1 MLTANSSTIAAIA
14 TPPGTGG
21 VAIIRL
27 SGKEA
32 ISIASKI
39 FTGPV
44 HSFATHTAHY
54 GRVVNLNRE
63 LVDDVLLL
71 VMRGSRSYTGED
83 TVEIHC
89 HGGAL
94 ITRKVLETVLSA
106 GARLA
111 EPGEFTLRAFLNGKM
126 DLAQAEAVQE
136 LIAAKNEYALAA
148 AENQL
153 RGALSAKIL
162 SFQKGLIDI
171 AAMLEAWVDFPEEGI
186 EFAPLEEVKKELQ
199 KSAEAMEALLATFHD
214 GQIAKEGISL
224 CLAGK
229 PNVGKSSLMNALLK
243 KERAIVSSIP
253 GTTRDLLEDHLLLG
267 GLHFRLTDTAGIR
280 ETDEVIEQEGVR
292 RSKEALQKADLT
304 LLVLDIA
311 SPLTH
316 EDEFLF
322 SLVPKDKTIVVWNKA
337 DLSHSSPPS
346 LPFPHIVTLSAKEG
360 KGLEELK
367 QEIDRIIWTKGP
379 PSLEEATLTN
389 VRHKEALSQAIVH
402 CRQVI
407 EGLSQNVSPEFLAYD
422 MRSSL
427 ASLGKIIG
435 LDITEDILSAI
446 FSKFCVGK

>member
-1 MLTANSSTIAAIA
+1 MPALNSDTIAAIA

-21 VAIIRL
+21 VAIVRL
-27 SGKEA
+27 SGREA
-32 ISIASKI
+32 FSIASKI

-44 HSFATHTAHY
+44 HSYATHTAHY
-54 GRVVNLNRE
+54 GRIINFNQE

-106 GARLA
+106 GARPA
-111 EPGEFTLRAFLNGKM
+111 EPGEFTLRAFLNGKI

-153 RGALSAKIL
+153 RGALSTKIL

-186 EFAPLEEVKKELQ
+186 EFASLEEVKKELQ

-224 CLAGK
+224 CLVGK
-229 PNVGKSSLMNALLK
+229 TNVGKSSLMNALLK

-253 GTTRDLLEDHLLLG
+253 GTTRDLLEDHLLLR

-280 ETDEVIEQEGVR
+280 ETDELIEQEGIR
-292 RSKEALQKADLT
+292 RSKEALQKADLI
-304 LLVLDIA
+304 LLVLDIT
-311 SPLTH
+311 SSLTH

-322 SLVPKDKTIVVWNKA
+322 SLVPKDKTIVIWNKV
-337 DLSHSSPPS
+337 DLAHASPS
-346 LPFPHIVTLSAKEG
+346 GLSFPHVVTLSAKEE
-360 KGLEELK
+360 KGIEELK
-367 QEIDRIIWTKGP
+367 QEIDRVVWKKGP
-379 PSLEEATLTN
+379 PSIEEATLTN
-389 VRHKEALSQAIVH
+389 IRHKEALSQSLLH
-402 CRQVI
+402 CQKVI
-407 EGLSQNVSPEFLAYD
+407 EGLSQNVSPEFLAFD
-422 MRSSL
+422 MRISL